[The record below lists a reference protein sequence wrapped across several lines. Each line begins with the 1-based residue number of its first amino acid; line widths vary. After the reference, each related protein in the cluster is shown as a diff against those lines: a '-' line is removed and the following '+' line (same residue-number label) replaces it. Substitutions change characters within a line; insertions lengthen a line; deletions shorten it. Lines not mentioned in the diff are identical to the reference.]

1 MFKTVFSI
9 AYKNAFLRKSR
20 ALLLVLMIGLS
31 MGVMVGLE
39 GLYDG
44 MSLHMIDK
52 SIRSDSGEISLY
64 APQYRLENDIRYRIK
79 DAGKKVAQLEKVP
92 GVKIA
97 LYRLQVDGLAQTATK
112 SRPSKVVGIDLNR
125 EKIFGKFSE
134 FLKEGNL
141 DFGKN
146 GAFIGSELANK
157 LKLKIGSKVIF
168 TAQDSQLNIQS
179 IALRVRAIIQTTNL
193 SLDEMG
199 IYLPR
204 DRVATFLGLD
214 PQSATQIALR
224 SDGENDPLL
233 KKRIQKLFPDL
244 KVYTFV
250 ELYPQLKQMQSMMDI
265 FNAITFGIVMIVV
278 FIGILGVMYVSI
290 LDRIREFGI
299 LLSIGYAYRYI
310 RFQILMEAVILGLA
324 GYLLGALLGFLLLS
338 YLQIYGLDLGAFAE
352 GLESFG
358 MESTIYATMKASYF
372 VSTFFAILLASFFS
386 VILPLRRLKKLNP
399 VEVIRDAQ

>member
-1 MFKTVFSI
+1 MFRTIFAI
-9 AYKNAFLRKSR
+9 ALKNAFLRKSR
-20 ALLLVLMIGLS
+20 ALLLIVMIGMS

-64 APQYRLENDIRYRIK
+64 APRYRLENDIRYRIE
-79 DAGKKVAQLEKVP
+79 DAGEKVARLQKIP
-92 GVKIA
+92 GVRTA

-112 SRPSKVVGIDLNR
+112 SNPSRAIGIDLES
-125 EKIFGKFSE
+125 EKAFGKFGD
-134 FLKEGNL
+134 FLKEGRL

-146 GAFIGSELANK
+146 GTFVGSELARK

-179 IALRVRAIIQTTNL
+179 IALRVRAIIRTTNL
-193 SLDEMG
+193 SLDERG

-204 DRVATFLGLD
+204 ERVAAFLGLD
-214 PQSATQIALR
+214 PGSATQIALR
-224 SDGENDPLL
+224 SSGENDPLL
-233 KKRIQKLFPDL
+233 KKEIQNLFPDL
-244 KVYTFV
+244 KVYTFI

-265 FNAITFGIVMIVV
+265 FNAITFGIVMVVV
-278 FIGILGVMYVSI
+278 FVGILGVMYVSI

-310 RFQILMEAVILGLA
+310 RFQIMMEALFLGFA
-324 GYLLGALLGFLLLS
+324 GYLLGALLGFVLLS
-338 YLQIYGLDLGAFAE
+338 YLQIHGMDLRAFSE

-358 MESTIYATMKASYF
+358 MESTLYATIKASYF
-372 VSTFFAILLASFFS
+372 VSTFFAILLASLLS